1 MTKNIGQVSGLWI
14 GNTPPENN
22 KLIWFDT
29 GNNLH
34 KSYDFAMGIWIS
46 MTMNPIVSKTYSEL
60 QNLAAHNSISQ
71 GTFYLITNLGYL
83 ALAITSTKIQYTDN
97 NNNVIIDDLI
107 SNKTYC
113 VTSENL
119 LIEDKTGVWDVSTN
133 TLKFN
138 FEETNIS
145 NEASDITKND
155 YVLGT
160 KVRNGVKYLSKYKI
174 SSLLSTV
181 ANNAISWNKGFYLNF
196 LTNLQSYYNKNGGV
210 VRYETFLSAIRNIET
225 LLGQIQTNINDINIW
240 NKQLSNS
247 FSPQT
252 NPTDI
257 VVGNTLKTI
266 VDKVQGWINK
276 FKTAKGSVL
285 SNDYNVISESVPE
298 IGDTVEEA
306 IGKLEYQAQGLP
318 SNWTP
323 SSDNSNPTVS
333 AGQTFAQA
341 FAKVQRWFNLF
352 WNISSTSFK
361 SKAIAN
367 DSLMSVFNFVT
378 SGSGNSMGG
387 YFSIHNPNS
396 STTINPGRI
405 DCRVSDNEMITFIGQ
420 SRPISYIKNNFSYAP
435 QAINNNGN
443 PGTADLDFYT
453 MWIDKPKLPKINLN
467 DDQHAHLNN
476 VYALFAESLKTI
488 SRSSPIKMVDSAGY
502 DNNEGSNLFYE
513 ITRESEE
520 HIMFYKNRSSQS
532 PANPDMY
539 INLKLTS
546 LQLGQH
552 IGITFFDTLLPNS
565 GASINLV
572 TNDAGHAMLIPRVN
586 GDPGTP
592 SVGGVSI
599 IFKSNLEYKFVV
611 VDPQTLGYTSI
622 SGYLLLCLNSPNI
635 VSN

>member
-34 KSYDFAMGIWIS
+34 KSYDFAMGVWIP

-160 KVRNGVKYLSKYKI
+160 KVRNGVKHLSKYKI

-196 LTNLQSYYNKNGGV
+196 LTNLQSYYNQNGGV

-225 LLGQIQTNINDINIW
+225 LLSQIQININDINIW
-240 NKQLSNS
+240 NKQLPDS

-285 SNDYNVISESVPE
+285 SSDYNVISESVPE

-367 DSLMSVFNFVT
+367 DSLTSVFNFVT

-405 DCRVSDNEMITFIGQ
+405 DCRVSDDETIPFVGQ

-453 MWIDKPKLPKINLN
+453 MWISKPKLPKINLN

-488 SRSSPIKMVDSAGY
+488 SRSSPIKMVDSADY
-502 DNNEGSNLFYE
+502 DNNEGNHLNYE

>member
-1 MTKNIGQVSGLWI
+1 MIQNIGQVSGLWI

-34 KSYDFAMGIWIS
+34 KSYDFAMGVWIP

-60 QNLAAHNSISQ
+60 QSLAAHNNISQ

-119 LIEDKTGVWDVSTN
+119 LIEDKTGIWDVSTN

-145 NEASDITKND
+145 NEASDITRND

-160 KVRNGVKYLSKYKI
+160 KVRNGVKRLSKYKI
-174 SSLLSTV
+174 SSFLSTV

-196 LTNLQSYYNKNGGV
+196 LTNLQSYYNQNGGV
-210 VRYETFLSAIRNIET
+210 VRYETFLNAINSIQI
-225 LLGQIQTNINDINIW
+225 LLNQIQTNINDINIW
-240 NKQLSNS
+240 NKQLPN
-247 FSPQT
+247 FLPQT

-257 VVGNTLKTI
+257 KVGDTLKTI

-285 SNDYNVISESVPE
+285 SSDYNVISGSVPE
-298 IGDTVEEA
+298 IGDTVEKA

-352 WNISSTSFK
+352 WDISSTSFK

-367 DSLMSVFNFVT
+367 DSLTPVFNFVI
-378 SGSGNSMGG
+378 SGSEKFNGG
-387 YFSIHNPNS
+387 YFSIHNPNN

-405 DCRVSDNEMITFIGQ
+405 NCRVSDDEMISFNKQ
-420 SRPISYIKNNFSYAP
+420 QRSVSYIKNDFYYAP

-443 PGTADLDFYT
+443 PGTVYLDFYT
-453 MWIDKPKLPKINLN
+453 MWIGKPELPKINLN
-467 DDQHAHLNN
+467 DDQHAYLNN
-476 VYALFAESLKTI
+476 VYALFAESLRTI
-488 SRSSPIKMVDSAGY
+488 SRSSPIKMVDSVDY
-502 DNNEGSNLFYE
+502 DNNEGSHLSYE
-513 ITRESEE
+513 ITLESEE
-520 HIMFYKNRSSQS
+520 HIMFYKNRSSQAS
-532 PANPDMY
+532 ATPMY

-552 IGITFFDTLLPNS
+552 IGITFFDTLLSNN

-572 TNDAGHAMLIPRVN
+572 TNDVGHAILIPKVN
-586 GDPGTP
+586 DAAGTP
-592 SVGGVSI
+592 FVGGVSI
-599 IFKSNLEYKFVV
+599 TFRSNFEYKFVV

-622 SGYLLLCLNSPNI
+622 SGYLLLCLNSPNM

>member
-1 MTKNIGQVSGLWI
+1 MIQNIGQVSGLWI

-34 KSYDFAMGIWIS
+34 KSYDFAMGVWIP
-46 MTMNPIVSKTYSEL
+46 MTMNPIVNKTYSEL
-60 QNLAAHNSISQ
+60 QNLAAHNNISQ

-97 NNNVIIDDLI
+97 NNNVVIDDLI

-113 VTSENL
+113 ITSENL

-145 NEASDITKND
+145 NEVSDITSD

-160 KVRNGVKYLSKYKI
+160 KVRNGIKYLSKYKI
-174 SSLLSTV
+174 SSFLSRV

-196 LTNLQSYYNKNGGV
+196 LTTLQSYYNQNGGV
-210 VRYETFLSAIRNIET
+210 VRYETFLNAIESIEM

-240 NKQLSNS
+240 NKQLPNL
-247 FSPQT
+247 FLPQT

-257 VVGNTLKTI
+257 GVGDTLKII

-285 SNDYNVISESVPE
+285 SSDYNVISESVPA
-298 IGDTVEEA
+298 IGDTVEKA
-306 IGKLEYQAQGLP
+306 IGKLEYQVQGLP

-323 SSDNSNPTVS
+323 SSDDSNPTVS

-352 WNISSTSFK
+352 WDISSTSFK

-367 DSLMSVFNFVT
+367 DSLTPVFNFVI
-378 SGSGNSMGG
+378 SGSEKFNGG
-387 YFSIHNPNS
+387 YFSINNSNS
-396 STTINPGRI
+396 SITINPGRI
-405 DCRVSDNEMITFIGQ
+405 NCRVSDGEMISFNGQ
-420 SRPISYIKNNFSYAP
+420 QKSVSYIKNNFSYAP

-443 PGTADLDFYT
+443 PGTVYLDFYT
-453 MWIDKPKLPKINLN
+453 MWISKPKLPKINLN
-467 DDQHAHLNN
+467 DDQHAYLNN
-476 VYALFAESLKTI
+476 VYALFADSLRTI
-488 SRSSPIKMVDSAGY
+488 SRSSPIKMVDSVDY
-502 DNNEGSNLFYE
+502 DNNEGGHLSYE
-513 ITRESEE
+513 ITLESEE
-520 HIMFYKNRSSQS
+520 HIMFYKKRGPQASV
-532 PANPDMY
+532 NPMY

-552 IGITFFDTLLPNS
+552 IGITFFDTMLSNN

-572 TNDAGHAMLIPRVN
+572 INDVGHAILIPKVNDAA
-586 GDPGTP
+586 GTP
-592 SVGGVSI
+592 FVGGVSI
-599 IFKSNLEYKFVV
+599 TFRSNFEYKFVV
-611 VDPQTLGYTSI
+611 VDPQTLGYINIT
-622 SGYLLLCLNSPNI
+622 GYLLLCLNSPNI

>member
-34 KSYDFAMGIWIS
+34 KSYDFAMGVWIP

-60 QNLAAHNSISQ
+60 QSLAAHNSISQ

-145 NEASDITKND
+145 NEASDITRND

-181 ANNAISWNKGFYLNF
+181 ANNAILWNKGFYLNF
-196 LTNLQSYYNKNGGV
+196 LTNLQSYYNQNGGV
-210 VRYETFLSAIRNIET
+210 VRYETFLSANENIET
-225 LLGQIQTNINDINIW
+225 LLRQIQTNINNINVW
-240 NKQLSNS
+240 NKQLPDS

-285 SNDYNVISESVPE
+285 SSDYNVISESVPK

-367 DSLMSVFNFVT
+367 DSLISVFNFVT

-405 DCRVSDNEMITFIGQ
+405 DCRVSDNEMIPFIGQ
-420 SRPISYIKNNFSYAP
+420 SRPISYVKNNFSYAP

-443 PGTADLDFYT
+443 PGTADLNFYT
-453 MWIDKPKLPKINLN
+453 MWISKPKLPEINLN
-467 DDQHAHLNN
+467 DDQHVHLNN

-488 SRSSPIKMVDSAGY
+488 SRSSPIKMVDSADY
-502 DNNEGSNLFYE
+502 DNNEGSHSSYE
-513 ITRESEE
+513 ITLESEE

-539 INLKLTS
+539 INFKLTS

-599 IFKSNLEYKFVV
+599 VFRSNFEYKFVV

>member
-34 KSYDFAMGIWIS
+34 KSYDFAMGVWIS

-60 QNLAAHNSISQ
+60 QSLAAHNSISQ

-83 ALAITSTKIQYTDN
+83 AFAITSTKIQYTDN

-145 NEASDITKND
+145 NEASDITRND

-160 KVRNGVKYLSKYKI
+160 KVRNGVKHFSKYKI
-174 SSLLSTV
+174 SSFLSTV

-196 LTNLQSYYNKNGGV
+196 LTNLQSYYNQNGGV

-225 LLGQIQTNINDINIW
+225 LLSQIQININDINIW
-240 NKQLSNS
+240 NKQLPDS

-285 SNDYNVISESVPE
+285 SSDYNVISESVPE

-361 SKAIAN
+361 SKAVAN

-405 DCRVSDNEMITFIGQ
+405 DCRVSDNEMIPFIGQ

-443 PGTADLDFYT
+443 PGTADLNFYT
-453 MWIDKPKLPKINLN
+453 MWISKPNLPEINLN
-467 DDQHAHLNN
+467 DDQHVHLNN

-502 DNNEGSNLFYE
+502 DNNEGSHLFYE

-532 PANPDMY
+532 PANPNMY

-552 IGITFFDTLLPNS
+552 IGITLFNTLRPNGS
-565 GASINLV
+565 GASINFV
-572 TNDAGHAMLIPRVN
+572 TNDAGHAILIPKVD
-586 GDPGTP
+586 GAAGTP
-592 SVGGVSI
+592 SVADAF
-599 IFKSNLEYKFVV
+599 IFKSNFEYKFVV

>member
-119 LIEDKTGVWDVSTN
+119 LIEDETGVWDVSTN

-196 LTNLQSYYNKNGGV
+196 LTNLQSYYNQNGGV